1 MRDKDDYLQQLIDEK
16 TLIGIYVDDDIIY
29 NSGQQQ
35 TTEYHLYE
43 GVLLSYSI
51 LGVSLILANAM
62 KIWIPISRLARILE
76 IDNSIDAVHEK
87 K

>member
-16 TLIGIYVDDDIIY
+16 TLVGVYVDDDIIY

-43 GVLLSYSI
+43 GVIFSYSI
-51 LGVSLILANAM
+51 IGVSLILANAM
-62 KIWIPISRLARILE
+62 KIWLPMNRLARILE
-76 IDNSIDAVHEK
+76 IDNSTAAVHEVE
-87 K
+87 

>member
-16 TLIGIYVDDDIIY
+16 TLVGVYVDDDIIY

-43 GVLLSYSI
+43 GVIFSYSI

-87 K
+87 E